1 MLTFYHL
8 SSLVGWRPFLPWD
21 YKHMYCVPYWKI
33 SVLAQEILK
42 RKDYPNSVSITLPR
56 GAEGVLVACW
66 VCLS

>member
-1 MLTFYHL
+1 
-8 SSLVGWRPFLPWD
+8 
-21 YKHMYCVPYWKI
+21 MYCVPYWKI

-42 RKDYPNSVSITLPR
+42 RKDYPDSVSITLPR